1 MELGGWFVPSR
12 GCRCDRGCGCG
23 TIDRSGWFGGLGW
36 HIFRSHLPGLGWVT
50 SEPMGPQSWFPAG
63 HEDGHVPGDGSTHRP
78 HMVGE
83 TLRSFGD
90 GEESDQTMQLEHVS
104 SKRGHSW
111 GTKIVYRVLETSGGF
126 NHNSISQYEILKP
139 WAFLVWH
146 HWSQTPTHPPTE
158 KKPPIQ
164 RPSRDRAYAIL
175 PEAALVGGV
184 PSESRGTRPVL
195 ARGRWGRLL
204 LRMGLKPFKTG
215 A

>member
-1 MELGGWFVPSR
+1 MVGSSHPGAVDVTGAVAVGLLTDRGGLGGWGGISSGPICLVWGELP
-12 GCRCDRGCGCG
+12 
-23 TIDRSGWFGGLGW
+23 RS
-36 HIFRSHLPGLGWVT
+36 
-50 SEPMGPQSWFPAG
+50 PMGPQSWFPAG

-139 WAFLVWH
+139 
-146 HWSQTPTHPPTE
+146 
-158 KKPPIQ
+158 
-164 RPSRDRAYAIL
+164 
-175 PEAALVGGV
+175 
-184 PSESRGTRPVL
+184 
-195 ARGRWGRLL
+195 
-204 LRMGLKPFKTG
+204 
-215 A
+215 